1 MQDKERKKNYKNEG
15 REIDMERK
23 ISNNFGALAESE
35 IEEEITNA
43 QTAEEQTSNDRGLT
57 GAQNSGLPKSGSP
70 KLLENNNHLRSHL
83 KS

>member
-43 QTAEEQTSNDRGLT
+43 
-57 GAQNSGLPKSGSP
+57 
-70 KLLENNNHLRSHL
+70 
-83 KS
+83 